1 MAPNYRL
8 APIDQVRPGF
18 AAGILEDLGDH
29 KGQSLR
35 QQQAQDSTIHLPQTV
50 LPSPRAPQLA
60 LPRDW
65 VLGLVVGE
73 QPIDE
78 ESVDDDQ
85 DERESTGDAEGVVD
99 GDALVYGVG
108 ILEGDILE
116 GEVLVEGFDGV

>member
-1 MAPNYRL
+1 
-8 APIDQVRPGF
+8 
-18 AAGILEDLGDH
+18 
-29 KGQSLR
+29 
-35 QQQAQDSTIHLPQTV
+35 
-50 LPSPRAPQLA
+50 
-60 LPRDW
+60 
-65 VLGLVVGE
+65 VVGE